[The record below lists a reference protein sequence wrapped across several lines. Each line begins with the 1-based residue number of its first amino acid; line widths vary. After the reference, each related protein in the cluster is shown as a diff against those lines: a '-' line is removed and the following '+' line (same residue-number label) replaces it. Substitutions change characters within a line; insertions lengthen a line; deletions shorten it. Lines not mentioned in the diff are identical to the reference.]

1 NLALLFIVNLT
12 LRARIQTNSV
22 WDALTAAV
30 FLCPD
35 LITETEF
42 RDMAIDVNSSG
53 YSYANSVTWS
63 SGNGPYE
70 STNVQIV
77 FNVDVDAFWTFVTDL
92 FGTEF

>member
-1 NLALLFIVNLT
+1 
-12 LRARIQTNSV
+12 
-22 WDALTAAV
+22 
-30 FLCPD
+30 
-35 LITETEF
+35 
-42 RDMAIDVNSSG
+42 MAIDVNSSG

-77 FNVDVDAFWTFVTDL
+77 FNVDVDAYWTFVTDL